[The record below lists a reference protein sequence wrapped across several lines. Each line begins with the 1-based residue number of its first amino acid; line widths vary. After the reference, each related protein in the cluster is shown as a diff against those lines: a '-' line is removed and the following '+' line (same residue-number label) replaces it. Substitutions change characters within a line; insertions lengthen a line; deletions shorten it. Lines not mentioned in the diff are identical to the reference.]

1 MPNHKIVEIKV
12 ANSLDI
18 ADTFPIV
25 IAYITVLTEN
35 GTYPYAHIMILAINP
50 IELVVVVVQDIT
62 FKTPAISF
70 YQVSLFIYHCISDTS
85 CVLSVLYMENIN
97 SLFQQSHMHFPQ
109 CRTSS

>member
-50 IELVVVVVQDIT
+50 IELVVVVVVVQDIT

-70 YQVSLFIYHCISDTS
+70 YQVSLFIYHCISDTLPVS
-85 CVLSVLYMENIN
+85 FLY
-97 SLFQQSHMHFPQ
+97 F
-109 CRTSS
+109 TWKT

>member
-25 IAYITVLTEN
+25 IAYITVFTEN

-50 IELVVVVVQDIT
+50 IELVVVVVHDIT

-109 CRTSS
+109 